1 MVKIRKMSV
10 KKGSASVKK
19 ALKKSKSALI
29 KSKEEK
35 IFKLNSKELR
45 INLEQLQKD
54 AKAAYRS
61 MMKVV
66 PEAIKDL
73 EIKKFGNASHII
85 LPKKYSGK
93 NIWIAFRDNKT
104 DKIYIY
110 PHDKAL
116 KFVEAGVTNKNVK
129 FWHTKHRHWN
139 TITKRNANFLK
150 DYELK

>member
-1 MVKIRKMSV
+1 MVKIRKISI

-19 ALKKSKSALI
+19 ALKEN
-29 KSKEEK
+29 KEEK
-35 IFKLNSKELR
+35 RFELNSKELR

-85 LPKKYSGK
+85 LPKRYSGK
-93 NIWIAFRDNKT
+93 
-104 DKIYIY
+104 
-110 PHDKAL
+110 KAT
-116 KFVEAGVTNKNVK
+116 VIIRG
-129 FWHTKHRHWN
+129 R
-139 TITKRNANFLK
+139 
-150 DYELK
+150 